1 MPINRRAIIHIGG
14 KKELKNRK
22 VLKLKTRDNQIF
34 KNVGDK
40 KSISFIVDPNA
51 KQKKTKIRNLID
63 DDSIRKYNIEEKHVN
78 VNKFKYYDEEHMIK
92 KEEEE
97 LKAAKQKE
105 VQELKKITENIKQK
119 FSKDKK
125 GKNDRKKIGMGAF
138 LQELKFPMK
147 YYQEIQKEFVEFE
160 KEYFLPPPTNKRNDK
175 EKYNIFRFKLS
186 DDHKLASNANMNLQL
201 SNINKRPK
209 EFLNKW
215 ETLNKLSPNDSFIKK
230 IMKKNFK
237 QIIRDIDRNLGTFIN
252 NASKGFHT
260 YDFSQRK
267 EQFWKTPFYFY
278 TAQLALFSQYYFL
291 KHTNLDEWF
300 VDFNGGALTRD
311 DPNGKDMREP
321 LKKTIYNAV
330 INGKIKGINHSFIKK
345 FAATKMKI
353 PWENIEHFATYVQS
367 DLTMFIKTI
376 QSTSNINKKEFNII
390 DAAAL
395 NTHIFFKQKLRT
407 FFHNNVD
414 IKDKKYCLKYACKIR
429 TFANFI
435 DPYLFT
441 EFWAF
446 INHKWNRFYDNEDE
460 KWDDTD
466 NPSIDTIKLG
476 QLHMNHQK
484 YSKFNPMQKW
494 IFSEQKK
501 FNVFRGKD
509 EDPFTVTE
517 IISKIE
523 DMESP
528 NAHHEA
534 FLSVSKKTKTDALN
548 YYEKNDQGKNPTHFD
563 DDLTKMS
570 WWYEFVQIC
579 ISEWS
584 HAPGIVAMEHE
595 FNGTNK
601 DSRMYMKY
609 LYKYGIDGCIL
620 FNLIHFKNLRTSIN
634 LNNKKHLHNLKDIMD
649 TDKYKETPDVY
660 GNGVEAINMIN
671 GTQFLNKSEYW
682 NHIWGNDTKGR
693 LLRALSEGLR
703 NGFYLSGRSPS
714 VPYDLKNS
722 LDVQQAKINAND
734 RQILVIDTPN
744 NPYWNKYLNPL
755 TCNLEETY
763 AKHFDYCIEQI
774 EKQHGS
780 FKNFNE
786 KFDQLF
792 SGSLILY
799 KNGFMDEHRLKEIK
813 KNNPGITI
821 VNKITDIWDTYKD
834 DERIYFPKRDGMD
847 DDVLSRVEGWLGK
860 FENNTLQHAL
870 DGIYHIDYDSFM
882 KKANN
887 LLVPFV
893 PVSLLRNKKRNIF
906 SKDFEWKD
914 DHRIIYDSEKT
925 KLLWP
930 RNSGR
935 PFIFINK
942 YKFLYT
948 DGKKVGDK
956 GKLKIGKKIY
966 KTNEIADK
974 IKNATLIGT
983 TKDKKIGKAIP
994 DFWFDR
1000 EYPFTNKDII
1010 THIKLKTL
1018 LDSGYDKYKI
1028 IVNDIN
1034 KKLEEGG
1041 IIEPKERELVKPGE
1055 EGEKAGEIIVH
1066 DEKTPEEEEADAKR
1080 LAQIESDRVTA
1091 EKLAQIESDRVTA
1104 EKLAQT
1110 TKEQSEIVQDTAA
1123 DIAET
1128 AKKMDERLHC
1138 EEVEQENPKLAFVK
1152 KLLTENSKITNEQII
1167 QKFKEYPEYA
1177 STKDMAIEC
1186 IITAAKGWLKNP
1198 DDDDKKLPA
1207 PAESEDI
1214 DDQKE
1219 KVLNRLGLKRVPVKP
1234 DGDCLFSSLLIMLKD
1249 RLGQGTTIATSMY
1262 KTQLQKQS
1270 DQLRQEIVDYIIGGK
1285 RILAT
1290 APEGF
1295 KPDKNEVTFWHTY
1308 GDTILALS
1316 NHLDDGG
1323 TMYESKEDYEKA
1335 MRKEIRSTI
1344 ERKHINWGSQYEVY
1358 AFEEMNKISV
1368 EIRTWDG
1375 PNNKWKVKYEGNS
1388 KYQDKKYTLVLDK
1401 NHYEYARKTDT
1412 ETKTQGGGGNN
1423 VYINKCKN
1431 HRHKRTRKFRIRFK
1445 NVGGWVHL
1453 NKPKKKTRRKY

>member
-14 KKELKNRK
+14 KKGLKNRK

-51 KQKKTKIRNLID
+51 KQKKTKITNLID
-63 DDSIRKYNIEEKHVN
+63 PDDINKYNIKEKYVN
-78 VNKFKYYDEEHMIK
+78 VNQFKYYDDEQMKK

-105 VQELKKITENIKQK
+105 LQELKKITENIKKK
-119 FSKDKK
+119 FSKDKQ
-125 GKNDRKKIGMGAF
+125 GKKDREKIGMGSF

-160 KEYFLPPPTNKRNDK
+160 KEYFLKSDDNDE
-175 EKYNIFRFKLS
+175 EKYNIFRFKLR
-186 DDHKLASNANMNLQL
+186 DDYKLASNANMNLQL

-230 IMKKNFK
+230 IMNKNFE
-237 QIIRDIDRNLGTFIN
+237 QIIKDIDRNLGTFVKR
-252 NASKGFHT
+252 ASKGFHT
-260 YDFSQRK
+260 YDFSQNR
-267 EQFWKTPFYFY
+267 EQFWKTPLYFY

-291 KHTNLDEWF
+291 KHTNHDEWF
-300 VDFNGGALTRD
+300 IDFNTGALTKD
-311 DPNGKDMREP
+311 DPDGKEIIEH

-353 PWENIEHFATYVQS
+353 PWENMDHIATYVQS

-376 QSTSNINKKEFNII
+376 QSTSNINKKEFNIY

-407 FFHNNVD
+407 FFHNNID

-429 TFANFI
+429 TLANFI

-441 EFWAF
+441 ELWAF
-446 INHKWNRFYDNEDE
+446 INHKWSRFYDDEANEW
-460 KWDDTD
+460 KDTG

-523 DMESP
+523 NMDER

-548 YYEKNDQGKNPTHFD
+548 YYDKNDQGKNPAYFD
-563 DDLTKMS
+563 DDRTKMS
-570 WWYEFVQIC
+570 WWYKFAQIC
-579 ISEWS
+579 ISEWLY
-584 HAPGIVAMEHE
+584 APGIVSMEHE

-634 LNNKKHLHNLKDIMD
+634 LNNKKHLHNLKDIMN

-660 GNGVEAINMIN
+660 GNGLEAINMIN
-671 GTQFLNKSEYW
+671 GTQFLNKKEYW
-682 NHIWGNDTKGR
+682 NHLFGNDTKGQ

-744 NPYWNKYLNPL
+744 NPYWNKFLNPL

-792 SGSLILY
+792 SSSLILY

-821 VNKITDIWDTYKD
+821 VNKITDIWDKYKD
-834 DERIYFPKRDGMD
+834 DERIYFPKRDGLD
-847 DDVLSRVEGWLGK
+847 DDVLSRAEGWLGK
-860 FENNTLQHAL
+860 FENNTVQHAL

-893 PVSLLRNKKRNIF
+893 PVSLIRKQNLNIF

-914 DHRIIYDSEKT
+914 DHRIMYDSEKT

-1028 IVNDIN
+1028 IVKDIN
-1034 KKLEEGG
+1034 NKLLEGG
-1041 IIEPKERELVKPGE
+1041 IIESLPEEVEVSIPETEEHVEVEEELDDGGREFVIPGDNEEKENISSI
-1055 EGEKAGEIIVH
+1055 GEK
-1066 DEKTPEEEEADAKR
+1066 DETPEEDEAR
-1080 LAQIESDRVTA
+1080 LEAEKIAQIESDRVEA
-1091 EKLAQIESDRVTA
+1091 EKI
-1104 EKLAQT
+1104 AQT
-1110 TKEQSEIVQDTAA
+1110 TQEQLTDVRETSAEIDAIE
-1123 DIAET
+1123 D
-1128 AKKMDERLHC
+1128 KMDERIEIPQC
-1138 EEVEQENPKLAFVK
+1138 EDVPPKDPKLEFVK
-1152 KLLTENSKITNEQII
+1152 NLLTKNPKITNAEIKQE
-1167 QKFKEYPEYA
+1167 FKNHPEYA
-1177 STKDMAIEC
+1177 STYDVAIDC
-1186 IITAAKGWLKNP
+1186 IITAAKGWLKTA
-1198 DDDDKKLPA
+1198 DDRKVPAHKEPEQQDPKKAEAEKQLREMYNLKIDKIP
-1207 PAESEDI
+1207 E
-1214 DDQKE
+1214 
-1219 KVLNRLGLKRVPVKP
+1219 
-1234 DGDCLFSSLLIMLKD
+1234 DGDCLFEAFRRFLVSQKPPIKVPNVDELRIEIASHVQENWD
-1249 RLGQGTTIATSMY
+1249 RFVSFVDTTLY
-1262 KTQLQKQS
+1262 N
-1270 DQLRQEIVDYIIGGK
+1270 G
-1285 RILAT
+1285 
-1290 APEGF
+1290 P
-1295 KPDKNEVTFWHTY
+1295 
-1308 GDTILALS
+1308 
-1316 NHLDDGG
+1316 
-1323 TMYESKEDYEKA
+1323 EDYFKKMIA
-1335 MRKEIRSTI
+1335 MESTQKTARS
-1344 ERKHINWGSQYEVY
+1344 RFGSELEMT
-1358 AFEEMNKISV
+1358 AFEEIYQPKING
-1368 EIRTWDG
+1368 I
-1375 PNNKWKVKYEGNS
+1375 KVQILKRDSDRVIGLRDF
-1388 KYQDKKYTLVLDK
+1388 KKDKINDPKTLTIYNTGDL
-1401 NHYEYARKTDT
+1401 HYEYLLPI
-1412 ETKTQGGGGNN
+1412 KTQAGGGNN

>member
-14 KKELKNRK
+14 KKGLKNRK

-51 KQKKTKIRNLID
+51 KQKKTKITNLID
-63 DDSIRKYNIEEKHVN
+63 PKDIDKYNIEEKYVN
-78 VNKFKYYDEEHMIK
+78 VNQFKYYDDEHMIK

-97 LKAAKQKE
+97 LKAAKQKQ
-105 VQELKKITENIKQK
+105 VQEFKKITESIKQK
-119 FSKDKK
+119 FSKDKQA
-125 GKNDRKKIGMGAF
+125 KNDRGKIGMGPF

-147 YYQEIQKEFVEFE
+147 YYQEIQKEFNEFE
-160 KEYFLPPPTNKRNDK
+160 KEYFLESNDK
-175 EKYNIFRFKLS
+175 EKYNILRFKVS
-186 DDHKLASNANMNLQL
+186 DDHKLASNADMNLQL
-201 SNINKRPK
+201 SNINKHPI
-209 EFLNKW
+209 EFVNSKW
-215 ETLNKLSPNDSFIKK
+215 GTLNKLSPNANFIKK
-230 IMKKNFK
+230 IMKKNFE
-237 QIIRDIDRNLGTFIN
+237 QIIADVDRNLGTFVN
-252 NASKGFHT
+252 TASYGFHT
-260 YDFSQRK
+260 YDFSQSK
-267 EQFWKTPFYFY
+267 DQFWKTPFYFY
-278 TAQLALFSQYYFL
+278 TAQLALFSEYYFL
-291 KHTNLDEWF
+291 KHANLDEHF
-300 VDFNGGALTRD
+300 IDFNGGAIYFGQTSS
-311 DPNGKDMREP
+311 GKDIRKI

-345 FAATKMKI
+345 FVVTKMKT
-353 PWENIEHFATYVQS
+353 PWENMKHQATYVQS
-367 DLTMFIKTI
+367 DLNMFIHMI
-376 QSTSNINKKEFNII
+376 QSTSNINKKEFNIR
-390 DAAAL
+390 DALAL
-395 NTHIFFKQKLRT
+395 HTHIFFKQKLRT
-407 FFHNNVD
+407 FFHNNVI
-414 IKDKKYCLKYACKIR
+414 IKDKKYCLKYACKLR

-441 EFWAF
+441 ELWAF
-446 INHKWNRFYDNEDE
+446 INHKWNRFYDNEAE
-460 KWDDTD
+460 KWKDTG

-523 DMESP
+523 DMDEI

-548 YYEKNDQGKNPTHFD
+548 YYDEDDKSNNAAYFD
-563 DDLTKMS
+563 DDRTKMS
-570 WWYEFVQIC
+570 WWYQFAQIC

-584 HAPGIVAMEHE
+584 HSSGNLSMEEE

-601 DSRMYMKY
+601 DSRMYMEY

-634 LNNKKHLHNLKDIMD
+634 LNKKNPLHNLKELTNTHKYNETSDI
-649 TDKYKETPDVY
+649 Y
-660 GNGVEAINMIN
+660 GPSLQAINMVN
-671 GTQFLNKSEYW
+671 SFQFPP
-682 NHIWGNDTKGR
+682 NHGHKAADDDK
-693 LLRALSEGLR
+693 ALIFMVLSQGLR
-703 NGFYLSGRSPS
+703 SGFYLSGRAPT
-714 VPYDLKNS
+714 VPYDLKKN
-722 LDVQQAKINAND
+722 LDEQQANID
-734 RQILVIDTPN
+734 SIERQTLVIDTPN

-755 TCNLEETY
+755 TCNLKETY

-792 SGSLILY
+792 SSSLILY

-821 VNKITDIWDTYKD
+821 VNKIIDIWDIHKE

-847 DDVLSRVEGWLGK
+847 DDVLSRGEGWLGK
-860 FENNTLQHAL
+860 FENNTVQHAL

-893 PVSLLRNKKRNIF
+893 PVSLIRKKNLNIF

-914 DHRIIYDSEKT
+914 DQRILYDSEKT

-956 GKLKIGKKIY
+956 GKLKIEKKIY

-983 TKDKKIGKAIP
+983 TKDKKIDKAIP
-994 DFWFDR
+994 DYWFDR

-1028 IVNDIN
+1028 IVKDIN
-1034 KKLEEGG
+1034 NKLEEGG
-1041 IIEPKERELVKPGE
+1041 IIEPVEVEEELVDDGRELVNPG
-1055 EGEKAGEIIVH
+1055 
-1066 DEKTPEEEEADAKR
+1066 DYEEEAR
-1080 LAQIESDRVTA
+1080 LAQTA
-1091 EKLAQIESDRVTA
+1091 EEQLKDAQETSAEIDALEGNIDKRIENP
-1104 EKLAQT
+1104 Q
-1110 TKEQSEIVQDTAA
+1110 
-1123 DIAET
+1123 
-1128 AKKMDERLHC
+1128 C
-1138 EEVEQENPKLAFVK
+1138 EEVEKENPKLAFVK
-1152 KLLTENSKITNEQII
+1152 NLLTKNPEITNAEIKQE
-1167 QKFKEYPEYA
+1167 FKTHSEYA
-1177 STKDMAIEC
+1177 STMDMAIEC

-1198 DDDDKKLPA
+1198 DDDDRKVPAHEELEHQDPKK
-1207 PAESEDI
+1207 AEAEKQLREMYNLKI
-1214 DDQKE
+1214 DKIPE
-1219 KVLNRLGLKRVPVKP
+1219 
-1234 DGDCLFSSLLIMLKD
+1234 DGDCLFEAFRRFLVSQKPPIKVPSVAELRIEIASHVQKNWARFVSFVD
-1249 RLGQGTTIATSMY
+1249 TTLY
-1262 KTQLQKQS
+1262 N
-1270 DQLRQEIVDYIIGGK
+1270 G
-1285 RILAT
+1285 
-1290 APEGF
+1290 P
-1295 KPDKNEVTFWHTY
+1295 
-1308 GDTILALS
+1308 
-1316 NHLDDGG
+1316 
-1323 TMYESKEDYEKA
+1323 EDYFKKMIA
-1335 MRKEIRSTI
+1335 MESTQKTARS
-1344 ERKHINWGSQYEVY
+1344 RFGSELEMT
-1358 AFEEMNKISV
+1358 AFEEIYQPKING
-1368 EIRTWDG
+1368 I
-1375 PNNKWKVKYEGNS
+1375 KVQILKRDSDRVIGLRDF
-1388 KYQDKKYTLVLDK
+1388 KKDKINDPKTLTIYNTGDL
-1401 NHYEYARKTDT
+1401 HYEYLLPI
-1412 ETKTQGGGGNN
+1412 KTQSGGGNN

-1453 NKPKKKTRRKY
+1453 NKPKKKTRRRY